1 MFHEIYLSSVNI
13 SILAERYMAK
23 TKTTFFCQNCGA
35 QFAKWQ
41 GQCTSCKEW
50 NTIAEEVIQ
59 KAEKASWKSLEASS
73 KRVPKPQKVVEISS
87 ASEARLDTKNNEL
100 NRVLGGGLVPGSLT
114 LLGGEPG
121 IGKSTLMLQI
131 ALQLPY
137 KTLYVSGEESAQQI
151 KMRAD
156 RIHPNSETCYVL
168 TETKTQN
175 IFRSIEEMQPDIVV
189 IDSIQTLHTD
199 YIESSAGSIS
209 QIRETT
215 TELIKF
221 AKETATPVILIGH
234 ITKDGNIAGPK
245 ILEHMVD
252 TVLQFEG
259 DRNHIYRILRANKN
273 RFGST
278 NELGI
283 YEMQGSGLREVA
295 NPSEILIS
303 KNEEELSGTA
313 ISATL
318 EGMRP
323 LMIEIQALV
332 STAVYGTPQRSAT
345 GYNAKRLNMILAV
358 LEKRAGF
365 KLGAKDVFL
374 NITGGITVDDP
385 AIDLAVVAA
394 VLSSNIDIAIDKRM
408 CFAAE
413 VGLAG
418 EVRPVPRVEQRI
430 LEAEKLGFTSII
442 ISKYCKL
449 SKQNH
454 GIDILKVAKV
464 HDMVHHL
471 FG

>member
-1 MFHEIYLSSVNI
+1 
-13 SILAERYMAK
+13 MAK
-23 TKTTFFCQNCGA
+23 TKTTFFCQNCGT
-35 QFAKWQ
+35 QHAKWQ
-41 GQCTSCKEW
+41 GQCNGCKQW
-50 NTIAEEVIQ
+50 NTIVEEVVQ
-59 KAEKASWKSLEASS
+59 KADKKDWKSETTKTSGITRAS
-73 KRVPKPQKVVEISS
+73 KPLKIADISTT
-87 ASEARLDTKNNEL
+87 SEARMNTKNGEL

-121 IGKSTLMLQI
+121 IGKSTLLLQI
-131 ALQLPY
+131 SLALPY
-137 KTLYVSGEESAQQI
+137 KTLYVSGEESQQQI
-151 KMRAD
+151 KMRAE
-156 RIHPNSETCYVL
+156 RINPNSDQCYIL

-175 IFRSIEEMQPDIVV
+175 IFRHIEEVQPDIVI
-189 IDSIQTLHTD
+189 IDSIQTLHSD
-199 YIESSAGSIS
+199 HIESTAGSIS

-215 TELIKF
+215 SELIRF

-259 DRNHIYRILRANKN
+259 DRNHVYRILRAHKN

-283 YEMQGSGLREVA
+283 YEMQGSGLREVS
-295 NPSEILIS
+295 NPSEILLS
-303 KNEEELSGTA
+303 KNDEELSGTA
-313 ISATL
+313 IATTM

-332 STAVYGTPQRSAT
+332 STAVYGTPQRSST
-345 GYNAKRLNMILAV
+345 GYNVKRLNMLLAV

-374 NITGGITVDDP
+374 NVTGGISVDDP

-394 VLSSNIDIAIDKRM
+394 VLSSNVDIAVDKAM

-413 VGLAG
+413 IGLAG
-418 EVRPVPRVEQRI
+418 EVRPVNRIEQRI
-430 LEAEKLGFTSII
+430 IEAEKLGFESIV
-442 ISKYCKL
+442 ISKYCKVPDNPYHI
-449 SKQNH
+449 K
-454 GIDILKVAKV
+454 IIKVAKV
-464 HDMVHHL
+464 HDVVRYL

>member
-1 MFHEIYLSSVNI
+1 
-13 SILAERYMAK
+13 MAK
-23 TKTTFFCQNCGA
+23 TKTVFFCQNCGS
-35 QFAKWQ
+35 QYAKWQ

-50 NTIAEEVIQ
+50 NTIAEEVVQ
-59 KAEKASWKSLEASS
+59 KAATNDWKNATTASKIS
-73 KRVPKPQKVVEISS
+73 KTAKPLRISEISTS
-87 ASEARLDTKNNEL
+87 QEARYNTDDIEL

-121 IGKSTLMLQI
+121 IGKSTLLLQI
-131 ALQLPY
+131 SLKLPY
-137 KTLYVSGEESAQQI
+137 KTLYVSGEESQQQI
-151 KMRAD
+151 KMRAE
-156 RIHPNSETCYVL
+156 RIQAKTDTCLIL

-175 IFRSIEEMQPDIVV
+175 IFRQIEEIEPDIVI
-189 IDSIQTLHTD
+189 IDSIQTLHSD

-209 QIRETT
+209 QIKECT

-234 ITKDGNIAGPK
+234 ITKDGTIAGPK

-259 DRNHIYRILRANKN
+259 DRNHVYRILRALKN

-278 NELGI
+278 SELGI
-283 YEMQGSGLREVA
+283 YEMQGSGLREVH

-313 ISATL
+313 IASTV

-323 LMIEIQALV
+323 IMIEIQALV

-345 GYNAKRLNMILAV
+345 GYNLKRLNMLLAV

-365 KLGAKDVFL
+365 RLGAKDVFL
-374 NITGGITVDDP
+374 NITGGISVDDP

-394 VLSSNIDIAIDKRM
+394 ILSSNEDIPVPKDY

-418 EVRPVPRVEQRI
+418 EIRPVNKVEQRI
-430 LEAEKLGFTSII
+430 QEAEKLGFSTIFV
-442 ISKYCKL
+442 SKYNKIPH
-449 SKQNH
+449 QNK
-454 GIDILKVAKV
+454 GIKVL
-464 HDMVHHL
+464 MVTKIEDVIVHL